1 MTDFEALFTLLA
13 DSGAEYVV
21 VGGVAAVLHGSTR
34 MTQDVDLVY
43 RRTTENHRRLVEA
56 LDPTHPYP
64 RGAPSGL
71 PFDWS
76 VETLE
81 RGLNFP
87 LTTDVGFVDLFGEV
101 VGGGTYDDLE
111 SRSDT
116 FEIYGSAVRV
126 VSLETLIE
134 LKRAAGRPKDYEII
148 AELEALR
155 EERGNG
161 CYTPAAIT
169 PVPCPGPLNA
179 IAIRHPVEWTHH
191 RGRGKY
197 SQAHRRGPPSPRHS
211 SD

>member
-1 MTDFEALFTLLA
+1 VTDFEALFTALA
-13 DSGAEYVV
+13 EGDVEYVV

-43 RRTTENHRRLVEA
+43 RRTTENHHRLVEVLSA
-56 LDPTHPYP
+56 ANPYP

-81 RGLNFP
+81 RGLNFT
-87 LTTDVGFVDLFGEV
+87 LTTDVGFIDLFGEV
-101 VGGGTYDDLE
+101 VGGGTYDYLE

-116 FEIYGSAVRV
+116 FEIYGSTVRV

-134 LKRAAGRPKDYEII
+134 LKRAAARPKDYEVI

-155 EERGNG
+155 EERDK
-161 CYTPAAIT
+161 P
-169 PVPCPGPLNA
+169 
-179 IAIRHPVEWTHH
+179 
-191 RGRGKY
+191 
-197 SQAHRRGPPSPRHS
+197 
-211 SD
+211 